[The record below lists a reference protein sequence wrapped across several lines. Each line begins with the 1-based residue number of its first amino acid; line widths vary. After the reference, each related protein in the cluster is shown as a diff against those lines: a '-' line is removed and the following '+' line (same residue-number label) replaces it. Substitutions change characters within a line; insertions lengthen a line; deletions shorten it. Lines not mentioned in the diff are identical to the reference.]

1 MRCNV
6 LMAALLH
13 FTFFDVVCWVEAV
26 HFEGLIFGDLPI
38 FSGNRALCVKSPRV
52 VLPGGISLSRLSG

>member
-1 MRCNV
+1 
-6 LMAALLH
+6 MAALLH

-38 FSGNRALCVKSPRV
+38 FPGEDGAVCQISAGRV
-52 VLPGGISLSRLSG
+52 AGWYLSLPTLRVNLV